1 MQEHRRI
8 LADGIHQNRPL
19 KTGGGLSQD
28 MNCFGFENV
37 EMSQLHSWSNTESVA
52 VELLFREMDP
62 VLWHP
67 WLVGAVLV
75 TAVILMVR
83 GRAPDIALLCGLV
96 VVMLAGVIDAGTAI
110 RGFGNEGLLTVA
122 ALFVV
127 AAGMQNTGT
136 IRWLASLLL
145 RSGSGIRSTL
155 ANLCIP
161 TAFVSAFLN
170 NTPIVAVLT
179 PATIDFAKRQRYSP
193 SKLLMPL
200 CFATTLGGTLTL
212 IGTSTNLVVAG
223 LVESAIN
230 TAAPDKLNGLHA
242 IGFFEITRI
251 GLPLAIIG
259 IAYLIFAAPKFLP
272 QRIPVIEP
280 LSDPRQ
286 YTARLEVAAGGPLDG
301 RTIAEAKLRRLD
313 GLFLV
318 EIQRTGD
325 SISAPGPD
333 QRLRGNDTLV
343 FAGAVEQIVA
353 LCSTPGLKPD
363 GEKKTSTNSRSRLMI
378 EAVISNSFPG
388 LKRSIREFGFRARYD
403 AAVIAVARN
412 GERVTGRI
420 GDIILQVGDT
430 LLLEANESFLARN
443 RSSRDFFLVSG
454 LPSSDLRPQRAI
466 LALSIL
472 IAMIGAATYS
482 GNMLAPALAAA
493 VAMVVC
499 GCLRAADARASI
511 DISIL
516 LVIGAGL
523 GLSNAVEASGLGA
536 SLGQFILG
544 LGAGSVLASLAAV
557 YLVTVILTN
566 LISNA
571 AAAAIVFPLALATAT
586 QAHTDP
592 MPFVLAVLFAAS
604 AAFATQIGYQTNLM
618 IYGPGGYRFS
628 DFVRFGL
635 PLNIIAF
642 IITISLL
649 AWQYGLWTTT

>member
-1 MQEHRRI
+1 
-8 LADGIHQNRPL
+8 
-19 KTGGGLSQD
+19 
-28 MNCFGFENV
+28 
-37 EMSQLHSWSNTESVA
+37 
-52 VELLFREMDP
+52 MDP

-75 TAVILMVR
+75 TAIILMVR

-230 TAAPDKLNGLHA
+230 TAGPDKLNGLHA
-242 IGFFEITRI
+242 IGFFEITPI

-259 IAYLIFAAPKFLP
+259 IAYLIFAAPKILP

-343 FAGAVEQIVA
+343 FAGAVEQIVT
-353 LCSTPGLKPD
+353 LRSTPGLNPD
-363 GEKKTSTNSRSRLMI
+363 GEKKTSTNSRGRLMI

-388 LKRSIREFGFRARYD
+388 LKSSIREFGFRARYD

-557 YLVTVILTN
+557 YLVTVILTS

-604 AAFATQIGYQTNLM
+604 AAFATPIGYQTNLM

-628 DFVRFGL
+628 DFVRFGFT
-635 PLNIIAF
+635 LNIIAF

>member
-1 MQEHRRI
+1 M
-8 LADGIHQNRPL
+8 
-19 KTGGGLSQD
+19 
-28 MNCFGFENV
+28 
-37 EMSQLHSWSNTESVA
+37 
-52 VELLFREMDP
+52 
-62 VLWHP
+62 
-67 WLVGAVLV
+67 
-75 TAVILMVR
+75 
-83 GRAPDIALLCGLV
+83 
-96 VVMLAGVIDAGTAI
+96 
-110 RGFGNEGLLTVA
+110 
-122 ALFVV
+122 
-127 AAGMQNTGT
+127 
-136 IRWLASLLL
+136 
-145 RSGSGIRSTL
+145 
-155 ANLCIP
+155 
-161 TAFVSAFLN
+161 
-170 NTPIVAVLT
+170 
-179 PATIDFAKRQRYSP
+179 
-193 SKLLMPL
+193 
-200 CFATTLGGTLTL
+200 
-212 IGTSTNLVVAG
+212 
-223 LVESAIN
+223 
-230 TAAPDKLNGLHA
+230 
-242 IGFFEITRI
+242 
-251 GLPLAIIG
+251 
-259 IAYLIFAAPKFLP
+259 
-272 QRIPVIEP
+272 
-280 LSDPRQ
+280 
-286 YTARLEVAAGGPLDG
+286 
-301 RTIAEAKLRRLD
+301 
-313 GLFLV
+313 
-318 EIQRTGD
+318 
-325 SISAPGPD
+325 
-333 QRLRGNDTLV
+333 
-343 FAGAVEQIVA
+343 
-353 LCSTPGLKPD
+353 
-363 GEKKTSTNSRSRLMI
+363 
-378 EAVISNSFPG
+378 
-388 LKRSIREFGFRARYD
+388 
-403 AAVIAVARN
+403 IAVARN

-557 YLVTVILTN
+557 YLVTVILTS

-604 AAFATQIGYQTNLM
+604 AAFATPIGYQTNLM

-628 DFVRFGL
+628 DFVRFGFT
-635 PLNIIAF
+635 LNIIAF

>member
-1 MQEHRRI
+1 
-8 LADGIHQNRPL
+8 
-19 KTGGGLSQD
+19 
-28 MNCFGFENV
+28 
-37 EMSQLHSWSNTESVA
+37 
-52 VELLFREMDP
+52 MDP

-83 GRAPDIALLCGLV
+83 GRAPDITLLCGLV

-230 TAAPDKLNGLHA
+230 TAGPDKLNGLHA
-242 IGFFEITRI
+242 IGFFEITPI

-259 IAYLIFAAPKFLP
+259 IAYLIFAAPKILP

-343 FAGAVEQIVA
+343 FAGAVEQIVT
-353 LCSTPGLKPD
+353 LRSTPGLNPD
-363 GEKKTSTNSRSRLMI
+363 GEKKTSTNSRGRLMI

-388 LKRSIREFGFRARYD
+388 LNRSIREFGFRARYD

-430 LLLEANESFLARN
+430 LLLEANESFLPRN

-466 LALSIL
+466 LAL
-472 IAMIGAATYS
+472 
-482 GNMLAPALAAA
+482 
-493 VAMVVC
+493 
-499 GCLRAADARASI
+499 
-511 DISIL
+511 
-516 LVIGAGL
+516 
-523 GLSNAVEASGLGA
+523 
-536 SLGQFILG
+536 
-544 LGAGSVLASLAAV
+544 
-557 YLVTVILTN
+557 
-566 LISNA
+566 
-571 AAAAIVFPLALATAT
+571 
-586 QAHTDP
+586 
-592 MPFVLAVLFAAS
+592 
-604 AAFATQIGYQTNLM
+604 
-618 IYGPGGYRFS
+618 
-628 DFVRFGL
+628 
-635 PLNIIAF
+635 
-642 IITISLL
+642 
-649 AWQYGLWTTT
+649 

>member
-1 MQEHRRI
+1 
-8 LADGIHQNRPL
+8 
-19 KTGGGLSQD
+19 
-28 MNCFGFENV
+28 
-37 EMSQLHSWSNTESVA
+37 
-52 VELLFREMDP
+52 MDP

-230 TAAPDKLNGLHA
+230 TAGPDKLNGLHA
-242 IGFFEITRI
+242 IGFFEITPI

-259 IAYLIFAAPKFLP
+259 IAYLIFAAPKILP

-333 QRLRGNDTLV
+333 QRLLGNDTLV

-353 LCSTPGLKPD
+353 LRSTPGLNPD
-363 GEKKTSTNSRSRLMI
+363 GEKKTSTNSRGRLMI

-388 LKRSIREFGFRARYD
+388 LKSSIREFGFRARYD

-557 YLVTVILTN
+557 YLVTVILTS

-604 AAFATQIGYQTNLM
+604 AAFATPIGYQTNLM

-628 DFVRFGL
+628 DFVRFGFT
-635 PLNIIAF
+635 LNIIAF

>member
-1 MQEHRRI
+1 
-8 LADGIHQNRPL
+8 
-19 KTGGGLSQD
+19 
-28 MNCFGFENV
+28 
-37 EMSQLHSWSNTESVA
+37 
-52 VELLFREMDP
+52 MDP
-62 VLWHP
+62 VLWQP

-122 ALFVV
+122 ALFIV

-230 TAAPDKLNGLHA
+230 TAAPNKLNGLHA

-259 IAYLIFAAPKFLP
+259 VAYLIFAAPKILP

-353 LCSTPGLKPD
+353 LRSTPGLNPD
-363 GEKKTSTNSRSRLMI
+363 GEKKTSTNSRGRLMI

-388 LKRSIREFGFRARYD
+388 LKSSIREFGFRARYD

-420 GDIILQVGDT
+420 GDIVLQVGDT

-482 GNMLAPALAAA
+482 GNMLAPSLAAA

-604 AAFATQIGYQTNLM
+604 AAFATPIGYQTNLM

>member
-1 MQEHRRI
+1 
-8 LADGIHQNRPL
+8 
-19 KTGGGLSQD
+19 
-28 MNCFGFENV
+28 
-37 EMSQLHSWSNTESVA
+37 
-52 VELLFREMDP
+52 MDP

-230 TAAPDKLNGLHA
+230 TAGPDKLNGLHA
-242 IGFFEITRI
+242 IGFFEITPI

-259 IAYLIFAAPKFLP
+259 IAYLIFAAPKILP

-343 FAGAVEQIVA
+343 FAGAVEQIVT
-353 LCSTPGLKPD
+353 LRSTPGLNPD
-363 GEKKTSTNSRSRLMI
+363 GEKKTSTNSRGRLMI

-388 LKRSIREFGFRARYD
+388 LKSSIREFGFRARYD

-604 AAFATQIGYQTNLM
+604 AAFATPIGYQTNLM

-628 DFVRFGL
+628 DFVRFGFT
-635 PLNIIAF
+635 LNIIAF